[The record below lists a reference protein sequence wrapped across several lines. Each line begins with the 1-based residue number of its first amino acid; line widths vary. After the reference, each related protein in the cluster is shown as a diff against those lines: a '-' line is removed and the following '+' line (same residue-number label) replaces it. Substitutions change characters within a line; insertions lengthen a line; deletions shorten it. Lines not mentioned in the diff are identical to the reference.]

1 MPASRRSYYK
11 QSRLKQLKAFCSTAR
26 LGSMSRAADEL
37 ELSQP
42 SVSLQ
47 IRALEEELDTILF
60 ERRGPRI
67 SLTPDGHTLFQIAS
81 GLVDGID
88 RLPDE
93 FASRRGSIEGGQI
106 DIAAGESTILYLL
119 PEFVAAF
126 NEQYPS
132 VRVRLH
138 NVTGRDGLA
147 LLREDK
153 VDFAVGS
160 MLEVDDDV
168 RYRPMFR
175 YDTKLIV
182 PEGHPL
188 SSRDRISLEDIS
200 KHGLIL
206 PPRHLSTWG
215 MVELVF
221 RSHGLDYQVNLEAGG
236 WEVIKRY
243 VEMGLGVS
251 IVTSICLRGDEKL
264 TALALS
270 EHFPDRTYGIVWRR
284 GRFFSPAARRF
295 TELLEARAGDHLATH
310 AVEDSEA
317 ALGLE

>member
-1 MPASRRSYYK
+1 
-11 QSRLKQLKAFCSTAR
+11 
-26 LGSMSRAADEL
+26 MSRAADEL
-37 ELSQP
+37 TLSQP

-67 SLTPDGHTLFQIAS
+67 SLTPDGQTLFQLAS

-93 FASRRGSIEGGQI
+93 FASLRGSIEGGQI

-119 PEFVAAF
+119 PEFVSAF
-126 NEQYPS
+126 NQQYPS

-188 SSRDRISLEDIS
+188 TLRDQISLEDIS

-221 RSHGLDYQVNLEAGG
+221 RSPGLDYQV
-236 WEVIKRY
+236 
-243 VEMGLGVS
+243 
-251 IVTSICLRGDEKL
+251 
-264 TALALS
+264 AL
-270 EHFPDRTYGIVWRR
+270 
-284 GRFFSPAARRF
+284 
-295 TELLEARAGDHLATH
+295 
-310 AVEDSEA
+310 
-317 ALGLE
+317 

>member
-1 MPASRRSYYK
+1 M
-11 QSRLKQLKAFCSTAR
+11 
-26 LGSMSRAADEL
+26 
-37 ELSQP
+37 
-42 SVSLQ
+42 
-47 IRALEEELDTILF
+47 
-60 ERRGPRI
+60 
-67 SLTPDGHTLFQIAS
+67 
-81 GLVDGID
+81 
-88 RLPDE
+88 
-93 FASRRGSIEGGQI
+93 
-106 DIAAGESTILYLL
+106 
-119 PEFVAAF
+119 
-126 NEQYPS
+126 
-132 VRVRLH
+132 RLH

-188 SSRDRISLEDIS
+188 TLRDQISLEDIS

-221 RSHGLDYQVNLEAGG
+221 RSHGLDYQVTLEAGG

-270 EHFPDRTYGIVWRR
+270 EVLSRPHLW
-284 GRFFSPAARRF
+284 GRVAAR
-295 TELLEARAGDHLATH
+295 TLSHPPHANSPNCWKPERATT
-310 AVEDSEA
+310 
-317 ALGLE
+317 